1 MNINEQLIQLFVGN
15 PDVFLSGEELSNKL
29 ACSRTAVWKHIERLR
44 AEGYVFEAV
53 PRKGYRFISKPDKLD
68 IEHISEQ
75 LQTRVLG
82 RKILY
87 YDEVESTN
95 TLAHSM
101 VLEGAEE
108 GTLVIAEHQTT
119 GRGRMGR
126 KWHSPKGKGLWMS
139 LVLKPQI
146 TLQFAPQLTL
156 LVAVALCR
164 SIRKLT
170 SLPVGIKWPNDLL
183 IEGKKISGILLES
196 SADEEKLQ
204 HVIAGIGI
212 SVNLDSDD
220 FPEELRS
227 VATSLSIEAAQQ
239 VDRTQLLCQFLL
251 ELETLYELYHEQ
263 GFAPVKLLWEALNV
277 SLGCAVRSQG
287 PQGMIEATA
296 EGIDDAGAL
305 VVRLADGSLTK
316 WYSSNVE
323 FGSRQK

>member
-1 MNINEQLIQLFVGN
+1 MNINEQLIHLFVSN

-68 IEHISEQ
+68 IGHILEQ

-95 TLAHSM
+95 TLAHAM

-170 SLPVGIKWPNDLL
+170 SLQVGIKWPNDLL
-183 IEGKKISGILLES
+183 IDGKKISGILLES

-212 SVNLDSDD
+212 SVNLDLDD

-239 VDRTQLLCQFLL
+239 IDRTQLLCQFLL

-277 SLGCAVRSQG
+277 SLGCTVRSQG
-287 PQGMIEATA
+287 PHGVIEATA